1 MFCLKIRRA
10 LKYLEFVK
18 KPNSYENDDS
28 KLVYKI
34 LGVNDPYITKSPN
47 LILKQKW
54 SPKQSRSYVIPEEL
68 SENETIK
75 LLTEQEDQR
84 DMDEKSRKRLKRQM
98 KKISGNFKPKTDT
111 LHSSWSDLSF
121 PNSTRSSLTEIGN
134 ILKFRK
140 QRNHQSINRSIS
152 DGSGMASLLVSSIIH
167 GPSLDSISETE
178 ASVKTSSMSDL
189 QLTDKPVEDK
199 KNVETRELKNK
210 FEILNTC
217 SKSSTNIS
225 MCSVTSTETTIES
238 EDDDEYDEDEPSVI
252 FESETISMVVRSV
265 LAEEGI
271 ENKEEIPLNK
281 DIDCI
286 EDIKR
291 ENSSS
296 KNIIEKNQ
304 LDTISEDETTKDL
317 YREIDHHRKNSVLH
331 DLKDKIHYLQVLKFI
346 SLNRNEYI
354 RNDKTII
361 LYIIF

>member
-98 KKISGNFKPKTDT
+98 KKISCNFKPKTDT

-238 EDDDEYDEDEPSVI
+238 EDDDEYDEDPSVI

-346 SLNRNEYI
+346 YANRNEYI